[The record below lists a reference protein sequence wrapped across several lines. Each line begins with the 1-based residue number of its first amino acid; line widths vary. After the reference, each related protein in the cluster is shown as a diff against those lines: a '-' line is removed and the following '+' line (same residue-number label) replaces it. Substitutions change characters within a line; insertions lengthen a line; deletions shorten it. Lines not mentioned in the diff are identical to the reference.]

1 MTLFRFAVACAACGE
16 PCHSLCDG
24 CEKPFCSHG
33 ACLFLTGEVLTFP
46 SDPRDEYY
54 AEQPTWSRDEEL
66 CLACYTARNG
76 HPPFVLWQQTGMESV
91 LAILGDPAKLEP
103 GTSIPAG
110 DGHSWYSPPRAGT
123 LMTLKRG
130 DQEISLDAFKLVQLL
145 NLLKANEES
154 IRARAKATSDV
165 LVPISRRDT
174 QRAIDA
180 DSGHIDYSQYE

>member
-1 MTLFRFAVACAACGE
+1 MTLFRFAEACTACGQ
-16 PCHSLCDG
+16 PCHTNCDG
-24 CEKPFCSHG
+24 CSKPFCDHG

-54 AEQPTWSRDEEL
+54 ADEPTWSRNEEL
-66 CLACYTARNG
+66 CLECYMTRKG
-76 HPPFVLWQQTGMESV
+76 HPPFILWEETAMQSV
-91 LAILGDPAKLEP
+91 LAILGTGVLEP

-110 DGHSWYSPPRAGT
+110 DSHSWYSPPRAGT

-130 DQEISLDAFKLVQLL
+130 DQEIPFDVFRLVQLL
-145 NLLKANEES
+145 NMLKANEES
-154 IRARAKATSDV
+154 LRAAAKATSDI